1 MLQLLTAP
9 PPSLR
14 RPGPSAAARRSC
26 PCGRR
31 APRRGRPLCAQ
42 VRRHGR
48 AAPAMRG
55 AGGGPTLAACAA
67 RGGRSGPLRRA
78 HGWLAF
84 LCSAA
89 ATAEIKSLGPDRW
102 NDTYYPSGADA
113 ANVHKQ
119 WCAAASWEA
128 DGLLLLLHGCAGRC
142 CGTQLDR
149 LHHCCGPNA
158 SLGVPWNG
166 LACSILMRH
175 AELSLPLRW
184 LWLLL
189 PLLRCC
195 RPCLPHC
202 GCKDSSAV

>member
-1 MLQLLTAP
+1 MGGQRRQCVVQGAGRRP
-9 PPSLR
+9 PPATL
-14 RPGPSAAARRSC
+14 GAAAAAASSLSAHFISC
-26 PCGRR
+26 
-31 APRRGRPLCAQ
+31 
-42 VRRHGR
+42 
-48 AAPAMRG
+48 
-55 AGGGPTLAACAA
+55 
-67 RGGRSGPLRRA
+67 
-78 HGWLAF
+78 
-84 LCSAA
+84 AA